1 VGVRPGYRR
10 VTLIMSN
17 LDWATIQYL
26 KILTG
31 ARSQRVV
38 LLAGV
43 NALFQA
49 GERQRQV
56 RKTEPQTTPSFA
68 ARGVRIDPQPQQAR
82 MYRPA

>member
-1 VGVRPGYRR
+1 
-10 VTLIMSN
+10 MSN
-17 LDWATIQYL
+17 SDWATIQYL

-38 LLAGV
+38 VLAGV

-49 GERQRQV
+49 AERQQQV
-56 RKTEPQTTPSFA
+56 RKTETPTAPSFA